1 MSIISEL
8 HYRILVVVK
17 DPESKAVLQK
27 ILKSEGFEFKVVTT
41 GETAFKKT
49 KTEHF
54 DLIVSDI
61 DFGSG
66 KMSGLDLLQEIRAEN
81 SAVPFIV
88 ISDPNS
94 ISSSLKAI
102 NYGVSAYLVKPI
114 KEEEAKEAIKK
125 AIRHHKSR
133 FLKNELV
140 NYRMENSFQAVI
152 SCGEQSILKLL
163 DTVDNLIDL
172 VYPKEYG
179 SFPDLKMAIYEALSN
194 AAEHG
199 NKKQTEKKIYFK
211 IELKMDR
218 IRVQIK
224 DEGEGFDPLSIS
236 RQKAESQNIQ
246 RGLNLIDYLMDE
258 VVFNIK
264 GNEINLL
271 KILG

>member
-8 HYRILVVVK
+8 HYRILVAVN
-17 DPESKAVLQK
+17 DTESKSVLER
-27 ILKSEGFEFKVVTT
+27 ILKSQGFAFKVVTT
-41 GETAFKKT
+41 AETAFKKS

-61 DFGSG
+61 NFDEN
-66 KMSGLDLLQEIRAEN
+66 KMTGLELLQKIREEN
-81 SAVPFIV
+81 STVPFIV
-88 ISDPNS
+88 ISDQNS
-94 ISSSLKAI
+94 TASSLKAI

-114 KEEEAKEAIKK
+114 EEEEAKDAIKK

-133 FLKNELV
+133 FLKNELI

-163 DTVDNLIDL
+163 DTVDNLIEL

-199 NKKQTEKKIYFK
+199 NKKISDQKIYFK

-218 IRVQIK
+218 ILVQIK
-224 DEGEGFDPLSIS
+224 DEGEGFNPKTIAQHSN
-236 RQKAESQNIQ
+236 ESQGIQ
-246 RGLNLIDYLMDE
+246 RGLNLIKYLMDE

>member
-8 HYRILVVVK
+8 HYRILVVVNDK
-17 DPESKAVLQK
+17 ESKAVLQQ
-27 ILKSEGFEFKVVTT
+27 ILKSEGFAFKLVTT
-41 GETAFKKT
+41 AETAFKKS

-61 DFGSG
+61 DFGED
-66 KMSGLDLLQEIRAEN
+66 KMSGLELLQEIRGEN

-114 KEEEAKEAIKK
+114 EKEEAKEAIKK

-133 FLKNELV
+133 FLKNELM

-163 DTVDNLIDL
+163 DTVDNLIEL

-194 AAEHG
+194 ASEHG
-199 NKKQTEKKIYFK
+199 NKKQTDRKIYFK

-218 IRVQIK
+218 ILVQIK
-224 DEGEGFDPLSIS
+224 DEGEGFDPASAS
-236 RQKAESQNIQ
+236 RQKSESQNIQ

-271 KILG
+271 KILR